1 MSIVESNGAQL
12 VADERGEGET
22 VLFVCGTGMPALM
35 WEVFGRA
42 GFDAAGFRTITFD
55 NRGILPSSV
64 PAPPYSMQDLVDD
77 AIAVATALSDGPCHL
92 VGASLGA
99 NIVATVIRQR
109 PDLVRS
115 AVMLCGGG
123 NFRPEAKE
131 VALSSLRAFTAGG
144 DVARQAQSEGLLDAI
159 LTPDQRHDPEA
170 QAVAALMLAGLSNAS
185 EDWTGSIG
193 QTAANLEWAERD
205 HLAEAAEI
213 SVPSLMIAN
222 EFDVVFDPAD
232 LLAASRQMQ
241 NCEFVLLEGQ
251 PHVATDPAI
260 VERLVQT
267 AVEFVARHRGQ

>member
-1 MSIVESNGAQL
+1 MSIVQSNGAQL

-123 NFRPEAKE
+123 NFRPESDAMQNT
-131 VALSSLRAFTAGG
+131 LRAFTAGG
-144 DVARQAQSEGLLDAI
+144 DAARQAQYDALLDAI
-159 LTPDQRHDPEA
+159 LTPEQRHDPES
-170 QAVAALMLAGLSNAS
+170 QAAAGALLASLSNTS
-185 EDWTGSIG
+185 DDWAGSVG
-193 QTAANLEWAERD
+193 QAAANAEWAERD
-205 HLAEAAEI
+205 HLAESADI
-213 SVPSLMIAN
+213 TVPSLMIAS
-222 EFDVVFDPAD
+222 ELDAFFDPAD